1 MIYDPLR
8 EHGVFPLDGQG
19 TQSSPSSCR
28 FCADAN
34 SIRDLSCPHRL
45 KLLHR
50 RLFIRRHMPGLSTS
64 AFLTAMRTAIVSKLA
79 SDKSSPPTPNQ
90 AYCDTAR
97 ERTWET
103 GEIAKSRHSASEMA
117 PSFPT
122 GPRARVLYQPCYTKG
137 SPFLKISMKARLDP
151 LGSGSSAMQ
160 TTAADAECSS
170 ALTDCE

>member
-19 TQSSPSSCR
+19 TRSSPSSCR

-90 AYCDTAR
+90 GYCDTAR

-117 PSFPT
+117 PSFST